1 VGIKDNIMAA
11 ILKPAGDTTS
21 GVQSKGAVKQYGV
34 SGTNDATSNLETIT
48 PYDSGT
54 ILGTVPPGKAGL
66 KLISGVVQRA
76 SVILADGTSG
86 AVGNTLVP
94 TYSTANVDPTVPT
107 GSLPSDGLSQAPNT
121 E

>member
-1 VGIKDNIMAA
+1 MAA
-11 ILKPAGDTTS
+11 ILKPAGDATA
-21 GVQSKGAVKQYGV
+21 GVQAKGVVKQYQA
-34 SGTNDATSNLETIT
+34 SATGSSASTLETIT

-66 KLISGVVQRA
+66 KLVSGVVQRA
-76 SVILADGTSG
+76 SVILADSTAG

-94 TYSTANVDPTVPT
+94 SYDSTAGHGDPTPPT
-107 GSLPSDGLSQAPNT
+107 GSQPADGLSQAPNT